1 MRKFRCPA
9 CGQRVYFENYVC
21 ERCKTPLSFDA
32 RAMSMIA
39 QKGTRD
45 CVNRQHLACNWIVDA
60 SESSDFCLACQ
71 LNRIVPNLG
80 QSGNLLRWQKIEAA
94 KHRLVH
100 DLLRLGLPVKSR
112 AEDPAHGIVFDF
124 LSEQQG
130 TKVLTGHDEGAIT
143 LNIAEA
149 DDAEREARRAQMK
162 EPYRTLVGHFRH
174 EIGHHY
180 WDLLLRGTPDIPAF
194 RAIFGDESEDYP
206 QALQRHYQNGPPQG
220 WRQNFISAYATSHP
234 WEDWAE
240 CFAHFMHIVATLDTA
255 ADLPLGLG
263 KLSGRALEDAY
274 REDDFDAL
282 IAAWVP
288 LTEAVNEINRSMGV
302 SDIYPFILTPSV
314 IGKLHFVHMI
324 VRNAARATEKRG
336 EAAVERASVDA

>member
-1 MRKFRCPA
+1 M
-9 CGQRVYFENYVC
+9 VY
-21 ERCKTPLSFDA
+21 
-32 RAMSMIA
+32 
-39 QKGTRD
+39 
-45 CVNRQHLACNWIVDA
+45 
-60 SESSDFCLACQ
+60 
-71 LNRIVPNLG
+71 
-80 QSGNLLRWQKIEAA
+80 
-94 KHRLVH
+94 

-112 AEDPAHGIVFDF
+112 AEDPAHGIAFDF
-124 LSEQQG
+124 LSEYPG
-130 TKVLTGHDEGAIT
+130 TKVLTGHDEGEIT

-180 WDLLLRGTPDIPAF
+180 WDILLRDSPDLPAF
-194 RAIFGDESEDYP
+194 RALFGDEREDYAE
-206 QALQRHYQNGPPQG
+206 ALKRHYENGPSQG

-240 CFAHFMHIVATLDTA
+240 CFAHFIHIVATLDTA

-263 KLSGRALEDAY
+263 KLSGRALNDPY

-282 IAAWVP
+282 LKAWVP

-302 SDIYPFILTPSV
+302 SDIYPFVLTPSV

-324 VRNAARATEKRG
+324 VRKAARSAEQRG
-336 EAAVERASVDA
+336 EAAVERARVTA

>member
-1 MRKFRCPA
+1 MRQFRCPN
-9 CGQRVYFENYVC
+9 CGQRVYFENYFC
-21 ERCKTPLSFDA
+21 ERCKTPVAFDA
-32 RAMSMIA
+32 HQMTMVT
-39 QKGTRD
+39 QEGTRD
-45 CVNRQHLACNWIVDA
+45 CANRQHLACNWAVDEGA
-60 SESSDFCLACQ
+60 GDFCLACK
-71 LNRIVPNLG
+71 LNRTVPNLG
-80 QSGNLLRWQKIEAA
+80 EPGNLVLWQKIESA
-94 KHRLVH
+94 KHRMIY

-112 AEDPAHGIVFDF
+112 AEDPSHGIVFDL
-124 LSEQQG
+124 LSEYPG
-130 TKVLTGHDEGAIT
+130 TKVLTGHDEGEIT
-143 LNIAEA
+143 LNIVEA

-180 WDLLLRGTPDIPAF
+180 WDILLRDSPDLAAF
-194 RAIFGDESEDYP
+194 RALFGDESEDYA
-206 QALQRHYQNGPPQG
+206 QALQRHYENGPPQG

-240 CFAHFMHIVATLDTA
+240 CFAHFIHIVATLDTA

-263 KLSGRALEDAY
+263 KLSGRALMDPY

-282 IAAWVP
+282 LKAWVP

-302 SDIYPFILTPSV
+302 SDVYPFVLTPAV

-324 VRNAARATEKRG
+324 VRKAGRSAEGRG
-336 EAAVERASVDA
+336 EAAIERTRVSA

>member
-1 MRKFRCPA
+1 MRQFRCPN
-9 CGQRVYFENYVC
+9 CGQRVYFENYFC

-32 RAMSMIA
+32 HQMTLVA
-39 QKGTRD
+39 QNGARD
-45 CVNRQHLACNWIVDA
+45 CANRQHLACNWAVDA
-60 SESSDFCLACQ
+60 DAAGNFCLACK
-71 LNRIVPNLG
+71 LNRTVPNLSEPG
-80 QSGNLLRWQKIEAA
+80 HLVLWQRIESA
-94 KHRLVH
+94 KHRMIY

-112 AEDPAHGIVFDF
+112 AEDPSHGIVFDF
-124 LSEQQG
+124 LSEYPG
-130 TKVLTGHDEGAIT
+130 AKVLTGHDEGEIT

-180 WDLLLRGTPDIPAF
+180 WDILLRGGPDLPAF
-194 RAIFGDESEDYP
+194 RALFGDESVDYGE
-206 QALQRHYQNGPPQG
+206 ALKRHYENGPPPG
-220 WRQNFISAYATSHP
+220 WRQNYISAYATSHP

-240 CFAHFMHIVATLDTA
+240 CFAHFIHTVATLDTA

-263 KLSGRALEDAY
+263 KLSGRALEDPY

-282 IAAWVP
+282 LKAWVP

-302 SDIYPFILTPSV
+302 SDVYPFVLTPV
-314 IGKLHFVHMI
+314 VDGKLHFVHMI
-324 VRNAARATEKRG
+324 VRKAARSAEQRG
-336 EAAVERASVDA
+336 DAAIERARVSA